1 MSAVARAKSKKPAA
15 PRAPR
20 PEAVDLT
27 RFVELRSLTRFGI
40 LELMRLAA
48 GLSYRDLAAR
58 VGLPPARLTRLIR
71 RAEAK
76 APSEQIERVWR
87 ALWEALPRST
97 PRLVDEPERL
107 SDTLAEA
114 AKGLPIY
121 LSLGEAARLLRVNVA
136 KMRRLAVERPELRA
150 IKFGAAIRLPRHAL
164 YDYISAPLPAP
175 RRREPG
181 LRTPDLAALF
191 RVSHDVISYQRRQG
205 RIAAV
210 RRHGSSGQWF
220 VPDREIARLMAFGI
234 EPLRPLASDTRKR
247 RQRRVAG
254 GSP

>member
-1 MSAVARAKSKKPAA
+1 MSAVAAKPKQA
-15 PRAPR
+15 PRRQPL
-20 PEAVDLT
+20 DLT
-27 RFVELRSLTRFGI
+27 RFVEVRLLTRFGV

-48 GLSYRDLAAR
+48 GLSYQDLAAR
-58 VGLPPARLTRLIR
+58 VGLPPARLIRLIR
-71 RAEAK
+71 RAEAN
-76 APSEQIERVWR
+76 APSEQIERIWR

-150 IKFGAAIRLPRHAL
+150 IKFGAAVRIPRHAL
-164 YDYISAPLPAP
+164 YQYVNSPLPP
-175 RRREPG
+175 LKRREPG
-181 LRTPDLAALF
+181 LRTVDLAAFF
-191 RVSHDVISYQRRQG
+191 RVSHDIVTYQRRQG
-205 RIAAV
+205 RIRAIQ
-210 RRHGSSGQWF
+210 RRGARKHWL
-220 VPDREIARLMAFGI
+220 VPDAEIHRLMAFGT
-234 EPLRPLASDTRKR
+234 EPLLPLASDTRKR
-247 RQRRVAG
+247 RQRRPAG